1 MDTVKTHRWE
11 IEFRNCRQ
19 PVLRAHA
26 AALEAA
32 AAFDAIQ
39 PRHRDVEHGEQIDA
53 RLVELA
59 RGTDLL
65 GNDVQY
71 TAEEL

>member
-1 MDTVKTHRWE
+1 LKP
-11 IEFRNCRQ
+11 RQ
-19 PVLRAHA
+19 PVLRAHQ

-32 AAFDAIQ
+32 ADFDAIQ
-39 PRHRDVEHGEQIDA
+39 PRHRDVEYGERIDA

-59 RGTDLL
+59 RGADLL
-65 GNDVQY
+65 GNDAQY